1 MLEVKIQ
8 AMPVSEEDD
17 DEQRLFSRRN
27 QTPTRLVFF
36 SFLRRFDYVY
46 GFGDA
51 SMAFWRIKER
61 QR

>member
-17 DEQRLFSRRN
+17 DEQRLFSRRS
-27 QTPTRLVFF
+27 QIPTRLVFF
-36 SFLRRFDYVY
+36 SFLRRFDHVY

-51 SMAFWRIKER
+51 SMAFWHITER